1 MGELALKALGARGLR
16 GRVLELATMAAGD
29 TSQTGLESAPVVVRD
44 PERFQTWVTVFMTA
58 IVVLLVSVLAVAMN
72 LT

>member
-1 MGELALKALGARGLR
+1 M
-16 GRVLELATMAAGD
+16 VGD

-44 PERFQTWVTVFMTA
+44 PERFQTWVTVFVTA
-58 IVVLLVSVLAVAMN
+58 VVVLVVSVLAVAVN

>member
-1 MGELALKALGARGLR
+1 MG
-16 GRVLELATMAAGD
+16 GD

-58 IVVLLVSVLAVAMN
+58 VVVLVVSVLAVAMN

>member
-1 MGELALKALGARGLR
+1 MSKLVPKAVGAGGLR
-16 GRVLELATMAAGD
+16 GQVLELATMVGD

-58 IVVLLVSVLAVAMN
+58 VVVLVVSVLAVALN